1 MPWHHYENSQTVG
14 EKGAEDGVII
24 LDEAHN
30 DGARI
35 TIERGG
41 SVAPWSIT
49 CGISGWTAHTR
60 FFPTES
66 QARSECEEMKVA
78 IAAILEAISQS
89 APSDSSHVV
98 NLIEHFIEQFP

>member
-1 MPWHHYENSQTVG
+1 MPWHPYEDGQTVG
-14 EKGAEDGVII
+14 EKGSEDGVIV
-24 LDEAHN
+24 LDDAHD

-35 TIERGG
+35 TIECDG

-60 FFPTES
+60 FFPKES

-78 IAAILEAISQS
+78 ISAILDAISQS
-89 APSDSSHVV
+89 APSDSNNVV
-98 NLIEHFIEQFP
+98 SLIEQFVEQFP